1 LSVSRDMIGLD
12 ATKPRRDP
20 DRAPHRDRNREPDR
34 PAYDDLHR
42 RSTEMT
48 SATLT
53 PALIP
58 APRQA
63 PRPVAAPTPRAALAL
78 LRQAAEGLAE
88 AHRRPEP
95 LTRYPAA
102 YLAALRAGAA
112 VLALRARP
120 APKRR
125 GSRSVWSLLGDVAP
139 ELGEWAAYFASCSAT
154 RAAAE
159 AGIERLVSTR
169 DADDLLRQS
178 EQFLELVTELVEG
191 R

>member
-1 LSVSRDMIGLD
+1 
-12 ATKPRRDP
+12 
-20 DRAPHRDRNREPDR
+20 
-34 PAYDDLHR
+34 
-42 RSTEMT
+42 MT

-58 APRQA
+58 APRRA
-63 PRPVAAPTPRAALAL
+63 ARPAAAPTPRAAVAL

-95 LTRYPAA
+95 LMRYPAA

-112 VLALRARP
+112 VLALARP
-120 APKRR
+120 PGATAPRQPQRLDAAGRR
-125 GSRSVWSLLGDVAP
+125 RP

-169 DADDLLRQS
+169 DCRRPAAPVRAVPGAGHRS
-178 EQFLELVTELVEG
+178 G
-191 R
+191 RRALARSRRSGGRGGPPRGGGGRNATPGPGAW

>member
-1 LSVSRDMIGLD
+1 V
-12 ATKPRRDP
+12 
-20 DRAPHRDRNREPDR
+20 
-34 PAYDDLHR
+34 
-42 RSTEMT
+42 
-48 SATLT
+48 
-53 PALIP
+53 
-58 APRQA
+58 
-63 PRPVAAPTPRAALAL
+63 PRATT
-78 LRQAAEGLAE
+78 
-88 AHRRPEP
+88 RPEP
-95 LTRYPAA
+95 LMRYPAA

-125 GSRSVWSLLGDVAP
+125 ASRSVWSLLGDVAP
-139 ELGEWAAYFASCSAT
+139 ELSEWAAYFASCSDT

>member
-1 LSVSRDMIGLD
+1 
-12 ATKPRRDP
+12 
-20 DRAPHRDRNREPDR
+20 
-34 PAYDDLHR
+34 
-42 RSTEMT
+42 MT

-58 APRQA
+58 APRRA

-95 LTRYPAA
+95 LMRYPAA

-125 GSRSVWSLLGDVAP
+125 GSRSVWMLLGDVAP
-139 ELGEWAAYFASCSAT
+139 ELAEWAAYFASCSAT

-178 EQFLELVTELVEG
+178 EQFLDLVTDLVEG